1 MIKPRPSIGS
11 ICRFA
16 ATIKNTSLGE
26 FIVIVQGIIVRKTV
40 NDWYIVEIEDNWT
53 GKKSFQDVHISH
65 MYDFEWGG
73 VMTLNPR
80 RQKKIFDNLGM

>member
-1 MIKPRPSIGS
+1 MIKPKPSIGS

-16 ATIKNTSLGE
+16 ATIKYGSNEL
-26 FIVIVQGIIVRKTV
+26 IVVVQGTIVRKNA
-40 NDWYIVEIEDNWT
+40 NDWYVVELEDNWT
-53 GKKSFQDVHISH
+53 GAKSFQDVHVSH

-80 RQKKIFDNLGM
+80 RKKKVFDNLGI